1 MALVL
6 DGVDQY
12 ALYDVVTP
20 VIPSGQDHSFFC
32 IVKSSQTGSAATMYG
47 IHSSGAGFKMV
58 AMRRDGV
65 DFFDGRY
72 RPNTIEV
79 LATSTGKVTSAYKRG
94 LYVWDES
101 AGEGTIYVDGES
113 PVTASGSPNDA
124 SMRGLAIGCQFGA
137 ASFGSPGGFLQGSVA
152 HPAYWEG
159 VALTGADVTG
169 LMDGTLKPD
178 ETSVAPTHY
187 KPFVNDQT
195 GGIGTDYTL
204 FNSPTIDSE
213 DPYAAG
219 PTITGPDSTTEGS
232 VTVQTGTLQNTITT
246 QSLVYASNE
255 IVQSI
260 DSATATTL
268 NYIARSGVS
277 LATPFTTIAG
287 IPFAAT
293 VAAAGITPYVVQQE
307 ADDGTN
313 PPATRNIT
321 LNVEATHE
329 VIQTMAG
336 VANTNPDES
345 IFGTTYVIVEDNH
358 QARVPKVVDG
368 VIFTW
373 NDKGEFTTDKDQTV
387 VFQYELF
394 SPATGNWS
402 AITLTVRG
410 TSIIAVGMVTAM
422 VSDMVSNMVEEM

>member
-6 DGVDQY
+6 DGVDQRAIY
-12 ALYDVVTP
+12 TP
-20 VIPSGQDHSFFC
+20 TLSISSNQDHTFF
-32 IVKSSQTGSAATMYG
+32 IWASSTTLAEEYIFNLVGDGS
-47 IHSSGAGFKMV
+47 GFKV
-58 AMRRDGV
+58 VGLHKDSSNHPA
-65 DFFDGRY
+65 GRY
-72 RPNTIEV
+72 IPNSISV
-79 LATSTGKVTSAYKRG
+79 LATAVDTLAPTLLPVMVKWVESTG
-94 LYVWDES
+94 
-101 AGEGTIYVDGES
+101 TISVQVEENAV
-113 PVTASGSPNDA
+113 VTATGSPNDLSLKA
-124 SMRGLAIGCQFGA
+124 LSIGARFSSSGLSNPTSFFTGA
-137 ASFGSPGGFLQGSVA
+137 VA
-152 HPAYWEG
+152 HAAYWEG
-159 VALTGADVTG
+159 TALTGADVTG

-178 ETSVAPTHY
+178 EASVAPTHY

-195 GGIGTDYTL
+195 GGIGSDYTL

-213 DPYAAG
+213 DPYASAA

-277 LATPFTTIAG
+277 LATPVTAVSG

-293 VAAAGITPYVVQQE
+293 VTAAGITPYVVQQK
-307 ADDGTN
+307 AGDGTN

-345 IFGTTYVIVEDNH
+345 IFGTTYVVVEDNH

-368 VIFTW
+368 VTFTW

-394 SPATGNWS
+394 SPSTGNWS
-402 AITLTVRG
+402 AITLTVRD

-422 VSDMVSNMVEEM
+422 VSDMVSNMIEDM